1 MVKNEKDEEEML
13 TKFLCVCEMRK
24 ELWGVVLVHETTAP
38 SWRSGEFLNREKVET
53 EVGESV
59 GVKTEKWS
67 KNGPEREESVIRQD
81 MERDP
86 TVWQREREGTSVS
99 ALNMRER
106 NPRAREW

>member
-1 MVKNEKDEEEML
+1 M
-13 TKFLCVCEMRK
+13 
-24 ELWGVVLVHETTAP
+24 
-38 SWRSGEFLNREKVET
+38 ET

-67 KNGPEREESVIRQD
+67 KNGPEREREESVIRQD
-81 MERDP
+81 MVRDP

-106 NPRAREW
+106 NQRAREW